1 MQERVDHRHEDEHH
15 RSQRSGWLRAGVL
28 GANDGLLSTASLLIG
43 VAAGDATRSVLWLTG
58 FASLAAGAFS
68 MAAGEYSSVSSQRD
82 AEVADLR
89 MEAEALEANP
99 NAEINELAGIYR
111 RRGLSPELAREVALA
126 LHQGDALAAH
136 AHDELG
142 LDPDALSAPVLA
154 AVVSAASFVLGALVP
169 VLAMGLLSHRL
180 RVPVTAVITLVA
192 LGCLGVFGAR
202 AGGARRVPALIRLV
216 VLGGLAM
223 GVTSL
228 IGRAVGSGV

>member
-43 VAAGDATRSVLWLTG
+43 VASGDAGRSVLWLTG

-68 MAAGEYSSVSSQRD
+68 MAVGEYSSVSSQRD

-99 NAEINELAGIYR
+99 SAEINELAGIYR
-111 RRGLSPELAREVALA
+111 RRGLSAALSREVALA
-126 LHQGDALAAH
+126 LHQADALAAH
-136 AHDELG
+136 ARDELG
-142 LDPDALSAPVLA
+142 LDPESLSAPLQA
-154 AVVSAASFVLGALVP
+154 ASVSAASFVLGALVP
-169 VLAMGLLSHRL
+169 VLAMGLLPHDL
-180 RVPVTAVITLVA
+180 RIPLTAALTLLTLA
-192 LGCLGVFGAR
+192 LLGAFGAR
-202 AGGARRVPALIRLV
+202 VGGARPRPAVVRVV

-223 GVTSL
+223 AITSL
-228 IGRAVGSGV
+228 IGRAVGAGV